1 MGLEIAA
8 IAAAFFPLLLLEL
21 PDKTFIA
28 TLVLSTRFRPL
39 YAWIGAG
46 SAFGVQC
53 LVAVVAGGLLAQ
65 LPRTPV
71 LLGAT
76 LLFAVAA
83 ILLWRGAGDE
93 EAGSVRVTDSAQV
106 ADSVE
111 VTDAEVTD
119 SVQVSDSGQASDSAL
134 VAGSVQSPSDDES
147 GTSAL
152 RAIAT
157 SFVIV
162 FLAEWGD
169 LSQLFIAG
177 LAAKFNAPLS
187 VFIGAWAALLLV
199 SGLAALVGRALV
211 ARLQLKLIR
220 RLGAAA
226 CAILAVLT
234 LVELLG

>member
-1 MGLEIAA
+1 MGIELAA
-8 IAAAFFPLLLLEL
+8 VAAAFFPLLLLEL

-46 SAFGVQC
+46 CAFGVQC

-71 LLGAT
+71 LLAAT
-76 LLFAVAA
+76 LLFAVAS
-83 ILLWRGAGDE
+83 ILLWRSSNGE
-93 EAGSVRVTDSAQV
+93 ESESLEIA
-106 ADSVE
+106 ADS
-111 VTDAEVTD
+111 DD
-119 SVQVSDSGQASDSAL
+119 VSQA
-134 VAGSVQSPSDDES
+134 DEPAV
-147 GTSAL
+147 TSAI
-152 RAIAT
+152 RSIAT

-169 LSQLFIAG
+169 LSQFFIAG
-177 LAAKFNAPLS
+177 LAAKFDAPLS

-199 SGLAALVGRALV
+199 SGLAALVGRVLV
-211 ARLQLKLIR
+211 AKLKLSLIR
-220 RLGAAA
+220 RLGATA

-234 LVELLG
+234 LFELIS